1 MDGIDNYSCNCKAG
15 YSGDHCEAGKFVV
28 NMLNK
33 FKFANELM
41 MMLPVSRVAKF
52 MISLLE
58 VPFNSLIV
66 SYHGESFSGLKHGTV
81 SWRKCV
87 LYTL

>member
-28 NMLNK
+28 DMLNK

-41 MMLPVSRVAKF
+41 MMPPVARVTKF
-52 MISLLE
+52 MILLE
-58 VPFNSLIV
+58 VPFHSLVV
-66 SYHGESFSGLKHGTV
+66 SFHGASCT
-81 SWRKCV
+81 
-87 LYTL
+87 